1 MSRINS
7 NVPALRAITRLGT
20 NNADLQL
27 RLERLSTGLRVN
39 RGKDDPAGLIASE
52 ALRSEIRALGQS
64 IDNSARAINVL
75 STAEGALNEVSSLL
89 LSIRELIVSTANEGA
104 LTSEEVSAN
113 QLEIDAIISSI
124 DRIAQNTTFGGLGL
138 LDGKRA
144 FTLSGLDPNGVAALS
159 VFSARLPTGGSREVT
174 IQVTHSA
181 ETANLTLFGAPP
193 PGGATHGTSGRP
205 AYTSS
210 VTVEIG
216 GPLGAERFS
225 FASGTTLQQIATAIN
240 DSIAVTGVSAIILTP
255 DVGATT
261 TSALALHTTTYGS
274 DAFVA
279 VRALSGNFIEDD
291 NAGIPLR
298 DEGVDVGVL
307 INGQAAS
314 ARGLRADVRATGLD
328 MRVYL
333 TPQFAQV
340 LSSTTLQITGGGS
353 LFQIT
358 PEVSPHGQITVGI
371 DSIAAAGLGNSI
383 VGFLES
389 IRSGGEREVARGNF
403 AAAQEIITES
413 ISQIASLRGR
423 IGSIQRNVLE
433 TNIDSQQIA
442 LENVTASESVIRDA
456 DMAAEVAALTRAQ
469 VLVQSTQA
477 TLQIAVNA
485 PSAVLSLLQ

>member
-7 NVPALRAITRLGT
+7 NVPAQRAISRLGI
-20 NNADLQL
+20 NNNDLQL

-52 ALRSEIRALGQS
+52 VLRSEIGALGQA

-89 LSIRELIVSTANEGA
+89 LGIRELIVSTANEGA
-104 LTSEEVSAN
+104 LTDDEVAAN
-113 QLEIDAIISSI
+113 QLEIDAILGSI
-124 DRIAQNTTFGGLGL
+124 DRIAQNTTFGGLRL

-144 FTLSGLDPNGVAALS
+144 FTLSGLDPNGIAGVS
-159 VFSARLPTGGSREVT
+159 VFSARLPHGGARDITVQIT
-174 IQVTHSA
+174 QSA
-181 ETANLTLFGAPP
+181 ETGNLTFQGVAP

-205 AYTSS
+205 AFTSS

-216 GPLGAERFS
+216 GPLGTERFS

-240 DSIAVTGVSAIILTP
+240 DSLGVTGVSAIITTP
-255 DVGATT
+255 AIGATT
-261 TSALALHTTTYGS
+261 TSALSLHTTSYGS
-274 DAFVA
+274 DAFVT
-279 VRALSGNFIEDD
+279 VRALSGNFIETD
-291 NAGIPLR
+291 NQGVPLR
-298 DEGVDVGVL
+298 DEGVDVGAI

-314 ARGLRADVRATGLD
+314 GRGLRADVRATGLD
-328 MRVYL
+328 MRVFL
-333 TPQFAQV
+333 TPEFAQV
-340 LSSTTLQITGGGS
+340 LSSTTMQITGGGS
-353 LFQIT
+353 LFQLT
-358 PEVSPHGQITVGI
+358 PEVSPNGQITVGI
-371 DSIAAAGLGNSI
+371 DSVASASLGNSI
-383 VGFLES
+383 VGYLES

-403 AAAQEIITES
+403 ASAQDVITEA

-423 IGSIQRNVLE
+423 IGSIQKNILE